1 MIKPN
6 SKKIMIILDTNS
18 LLVLTLGLV
27 NPNIINSHERTSIY
41 SKEDFDFLLEQIRD
55 FKRIVVFPNVWTELD
70 NLMKKYPVVYRDKY
84 VETLKSLTRQT
95 TEEFVNSINGF
106 EIYSF
111 YKLGLTDSIILYYST
126 NFKCDFVITSDSNL
140 SDHLLAHG
148 VNVIDL
154 VKIKNSKF
162 SD

>member
-1 MIKPN
+1 
-6 SKKIMIILDTNS
+6 
-18 LLVLTLGLV
+18 
-27 NPNIINSHERTSIY
+27 
-41 SKEDFDFLLEQIRD
+41 
-55 FKRIVVFPNVWTELD
+55 LD
-70 NLMKKYPVVYRDKY
+70 NLIKKFPLISRNKY
-84 VETLKSLTRQT
+84 VETLKSLTKET
-95 TEEFVNSINGF
+95 TEVFVRSVEGL

-126 NFKCDFVITSDSNL
+126 NFKCDCVITSDSNL

-154 VKIKNSKF
+154 VKIKNSKY